1 MRRWI
6 LLAALVVFALPAHA
20 TQRVTVDQLRQ
31 LLMRDEAAHKSD
43 ATIAGQL
50 ASLELTEELTDSAE
64 AQIAAKLQCGPKT
77 AQALDLLADSSAFLV
92 PPASELPATPKPD
105 IATQRDLFTA
115 AIHYV
120 LTTEH
125 HLPDFIATRVTQ
137 SYDNM
142 PQVISD
148 SLFTPY
154 MTLHSVGVFQRSIT
168 YRNGKEVID
177 TPASTPTAGQKP
189 AAEPQGL
196 TSWGEFGPVLAV
208 ILADSAKGRIAWNR
222 WQQTSTGTL
231 AVFHYQ
237 VPKDSSHFVVNYC
250 CALQNFNSSGASLA
264 NRPVPFAD
272 GREPLTYHGTPAYHG
287 DLFIDPASGTILRA
301 TVEAEFNPSDLLSRA
316 AIFVQYGKVN
326 IGGKDFICPIH
337 SVTFSQVPYRPKGAD
352 PDADTRNVA
361 PDADAQITRINE
373 VRFTSYHRFGTS
385 MRILAGSPESTPLP
399 APAGANPPAGPPAAT
414 TTAESAAEPASSD
427 TAQAQV
433 AAANPPA
440 AATPAAPPP
449 TAAASSVPNPTPPAA
464 APEQASPASQPP
476 TFTSTTRNVVVDV
489 VVRKGNGQPVLG
501 LEKQDFQVDENGTP
515 QTIDFFEEHTPGA
528 QVDAAT
534 PPQMPP
540 IPPGAHTNVPPAPPG
555 DAVNVLLI
563 DTLNTEPQDQS
574 YIHGEI
580 MDFLKKMQ
588 PGTEL
593 AVFTLGSTLRFV
605 QGFTT
610 DTAVLR
616 AAINDKNHRVM
627 PQKDAAS
634 RTASDRADDASDVS
648 TLAMMQMSGAGIAAL
663 TEAQGNLSGYQY
675 GERVSMTFQALNYL
689 ASYLAGVPG
698 RKNLIWFASSFPVTV
713 FPTVAEKRQMSQMP
727 GYLNQA
733 RQTADLLTVSNVA
746 VYPVG
751 AQGIMVDTAGGADSS
766 SPSGTPNAG
775 AERGGNAMAPF
786 SAAAA
791 QRAGDIANMEQLAAD
806 TGGRAFY
813 NTNDLNTALKSAI
826 TDGSTYYTLAYSPT
840 NAKMDGSY
848 RQIAVTLNKGKYKLS
863 YRSGYNADDA
873 AAQSAGSPANPP
885 TDPLG
890 PLLRFGLPGATGVLY
905 GAQAAPAAQQP
916 APDAPLAGQNW
927 KLKGPTTRYDVNFVI
942 RAQDIAFTPAAGGK
956 RTGKVL
962 LGVKAYD
969 RNGQA
974 VNWAGGIDAMD
985 VEPATYASIQKTG
998 IPAHVDLDVP
1008 ANTEVEL
1015 VTGVY
1020 DLNTGLAG
1028 TLEIPARSTVPAVS
1042 ATALQKNP

>member
-1 MRRWI
+1 MRRCI

-31 LLMRDEAAHKSD
+31 LLMRDQAAHKSD
-43 ATIAGQL
+43 AAIAEQL
-50 ASLELTEELTDSAE
+50 TSLELTEELTNSAE
-64 AQIAAKLQCGPKT
+64 AQIAANLQCGPRT
-77 AQALDLLADSSAFLV
+77 AQALDLLADSSAFLA
-92 PPASELPATPKPD
+92 PPTSELPATPKPD
-105 IATQRDLFTA
+105 IPTQRNLFTA

-148 SLFTPY
+148 NLFTPY
-154 MTLHSVGVFQRSIT
+154 MTLHSVGVFHSTIT
-168 YRNGKEVID
+168 YRNGKEVVD

-208 ILADSAKGRIAWNR
+208 ILTDSTKGRVTWNR
-222 WQQTSTGTL
+222 WQKTATGTL

-237 VPKDSSHFVVNYC
+237 VPQDASHFAVNYC
-250 CALQNFNSSGASLA
+250 CAWQSFNNIGT
-264 NRPVPFAD
+264 
-272 GREPLTYHGTPAYHG
+272 PLVYHGTPGYHG
-287 DLFIDPASGTILRA
+287 DLYIDPASGTILRT

-316 AIFVQYGKVN
+316 AISVQYGKVN
-326 IGGKDFICPIH
+326 IGGQSFICPIR
-337 SVTFSQVPYRPKGAD
+337 SVTFTQAPYRTKGVD
-352 PDADTRNVA
+352 PDAKTRNVT

-373 VRFTSYHRFGTS
+373 VSFTNYHRFGTS
-385 MRILAGSPESTPLP
+385 MRILAGSPESTPQP
-399 APAGANPPAGPPAAT
+399 PPAGANPPAGPPAAT
-414 TTAESAAEPASSD
+414 TTAESAAAPASSD

-433 AAANPPA
+433 ATANPPA

-449 TAAASSVPNPTPPAA
+449 TAAAISAPTPTPPSA
-464 APEQASPASQPP
+464 APEQASAASQPP

-501 LEKQDFQVDENGTP
+501 LQQQDFHVDENGTP
-515 QTIDFFEEHTPGA
+515 QTINFFEEHTPGA
-528 QVDAAT
+528 QVNAAT

-540 IPPGAHTNVPPAPPG
+540 MPPGALTNVPPAPPG

-616 AAINDKNHRVM
+616 AAINDKNHGAI
-627 PQKDAAS
+627 PQKDATS
-634 RTASDRADDASDVS
+634 RTASDRADDASNVS
-648 TLAMMQMSGAGIAAL
+648 TLATMQMSGAGIAAL

-751 AQGIMVDTAGGADSS
+751 AQGIMVDTAAGADSS

-775 AERGGNAMAPF
+775 AERGGNSMAPF

-848 RQIAVTLNKGKYKLS
+848 RQIAVTLDKGKYKLA

-873 AAQSAGSPANPP
+873 AAQPSGSPTNPP

-927 KLKGPTTRYDVNFVI
+927 KLKGPTTRYEVNFVI

-998 IPAHVDLDVP
+998 IPAQVDLDLP
-1008 ANTEVEL
+1008 AKTEVEL

-1028 TLEIPARSTVPAVS
+1028 TLEIPARSTVPPVS